1 VPSNGGGESQRP
13 PSSLRSTRDGI
24 YFSPS
29 YGSDRK
35 PGDRAGSGGLI
46 RSASLSEE
54 SKRRNDRLGESRDTS
69 ARCVHTSARPPPLSL
84 SLSLSLPLYPTVG
97 KKTYANRAVAFSHRN
112 GPIRPGNMRYA
123 SDIGFIP
130 VLIFLAGFAWRARS
144 RPPEI
149 PALFPRLSFPFLP
162 LPPSLPPSL
171 SLSLSLA
178 RGMESRSAI
187 STRNGKT
194 PAYKTISLF
203 GELRSICADQQ
214 IISPSRYALAM
225 YALLT
230 VALERFRNGF

>member
-1 VPSNGGGESQRP
+1 MCPYICA
-13 PSSLRSTRDGI
+13 SSS
-24 YFSPS
+24 
-29 YGSDRK
+29 
-35 PGDRAGSGGLI
+35 
-46 RSASLSEE
+46 
-54 SKRRNDRLGESRDTS
+54 
-69 ARCVHTSARPPPLSL
+69 PLSL
-84 SLSLSLPLYPTVG
+84 SLSLSPSLSYGWQKNIREPGGRFFPSKWPNSPRKYALCFRYRFYPRFNISCGICMAREVTS
-97 KKTYANRAVAFSHRN
+97 ARN
-112 GPIRPGNMRYA
+112 
-123 SDIGFIP
+123 
-130 VLIFLAGFAWRARS
+130 S
-144 RPPEI
+144 RVI
-149 PALFPRLSFPFLP
+149 SAALFPIPP
-162 LPPSLPPSL
+162 PPSLPPSL